1 MTRYF
6 RGFLKAS
13 PLGPFCQKAA
23 ISRADFFIGGDS
35 FDVCWGLVDPGL
47 DGEAWPEC
55 AACRAFHLNVP
66 DLAEE
71 REAYVVAS
79 RALARSG
86 EAARDGR

>member
-13 PLGPFCQKAA
+13 PLGPFCQMAS
-23 ISRADFFIGGDS
+23 ISPADFSIGGDS
-35 FDVCWGLVDPGL
+35 FDVCWGLADPGL
-47 DGEAWPEC
+47 DGDPWPEC
-55 AACRAFHLNVP
+55 AGCRAFHLNVP
-66 DLAEE
+66 ALQGEC
-71 REAYVVAS
+71 EAYVAAS

>member
-13 PLGPFCQKAA
+13 PLGPFCQKAT

-35 FDVCWGLVDPGL
+35 FDVCWSLVDPRL

-55 AACRAFHLNVP
+55 AACRAFHLSVP

-71 REAYVVAS
+71 REAYVAAS